1 MFKYNYLLKALR
13 GEAREAVG
21 KFQVTKDNYERAI
34 QFLQAKYDNK
44 EVLINNLIER
54 LESCSLRG
62 STIKDQRSL
71 LERIQVITTQLA
83 ENGEQVNSTWIIK
96 KVLTKFPTSIR
107 RKVIMRK
114 QGTPSSSLT
123 MAKVLQYLDEV
134 LSNEEMC
141 LLYTE
146 KGAPDFARKEKSSTN
161 AQFSRK
167 PPIDSSRGAKPYSC
181 MFCKGGHSPFECTKY
196 TTPQDRAQYL
206 RSNQLCLICASTLHK
221 TLECKRR
228 LCFKCNGA
236 HHTSCCFKQQ
246 VNSTSSI
253 SQQKSDRETPAEP
266 EKLTLSKKQA
276 EKTQKKVNKPTPMV
290 HTSQVLDDDTSK
302 EFEGG
307 NSSEEKAILQ
317 LQAVLNMQSNEKS
330 FLPTGEITI
339 QDPTTRKLR
348 KIEVLLDSGAEVS
361 FIDSSL
367 ASQLNLPII
376 REKSMTLHTF
386 GASTPREAACK
397 LVKLE
402 GWDSEGTPCTME
414 LFTHDVLTRAFSP
427 PLIPEID
434 QDVIRSLNL
443 TICNK
448 ANKKII
454 KPSILLGPTTM
465 SDASEARKD
474 FQYLA
479 NIHKGLSPDKLE
491 RDMKRTLKEIHQYI
505 KVSTTLDVNWTHHL
519 YNTTCVPIGDGEMA
533 LIVNRFLRTASETKE
548 KLQGLMQ
555 RYALFDSMY
564 MSLGKCDEINQRRRT
579 DWCQE
584 DDVKVD
590 HLIAIV
596 VKEIAVL
603 ERNIRNIEHEL
614 GKAEKRINDNG
625 QRGNILVD
633 NPFDRKLQ
641 EMKGRIAELEFELEA
656 AKRNAAKRAVSS
668 TDDGLS
674 CKVQVLSD
682 DDYMAQLIE
691 ETSGPNEEIADED
704 LSTDTQTKDG
714 DKMGIN
720 DNNDRGEKNE
730 NNSDKESNIQEDLHE
745 MEMCLYRLPKRK
757 IGRVVFGKLPRH
769 PCTFCNQ
776 KGVHFSD
783 SCPIMTHGDER
794 FQYVKKK
801 GICQY
806 CILPG
811 CPEVNCPQRN
821 TEC

>member
-1 MFKYNYLLKALR
+1 MTHETGNVENAQGTHMTQQDGRPQMKALELPNLPIPTFSGNVWEWNNFWELFNSNIHSQPLPEMFKYNYLLKALR
-13 GEAREAVG
+13 GESREAVG
-21 KFQVTKDNYERAI
+21 KFQVTKDNYERAL

-44 EVLINNLIER
+44 EVLINNLMER

-114 QGTPSSSLT
+114 QRTPSSSLT

-146 KGAPDFARKEKSSTN
+146 KGAPDSARKEKSPTHV
-161 AQFSRK
+161 QFSRK
-167 PPIDSSRGAKPYSC
+167 HSIDSGKGAKPYSC
-181 MFCKGGHSPFECTKY
+181 MFCKGSHSPFECTKY

-206 RSNQLCLICASTLHK
+206 KSNQLCLICASTLHK

-228 LCFKCNGA
+228 LCFECNGA

-246 VNSTSSI
+246 VNSSSSI
-253 SQQKSDRETPAEP
+253 SQQKSDRKTPVEP

-276 EKTQKKVNKPTPMV
+276 EKIQKKVDKPTPMV

-386 GASTPREAACK
+386 GTSTPREAACK

-402 GWDSEGTPCTME
+402 GWDGFLCTME

-443 TICNK
+443 SICNK

-454 KPSILLGPTTM
+454 KPSILLGC
-465 SDASEARKD
+465 D
-474 FQYLA
+474 
-479 NIHKGLSPDKLE
+479 
-491 RDMKRTLKEIHQYI
+491 
-505 KVSTTLDVNWTHHL
+505 HL
-519 YNTTCVPIGDGEMA
+519 WSFI
-533 LIVNRFLRTASETKE
+533 
-548 KLQGLMQ
+548 
-555 RYALFDSMY
+555 
-564 MSLGKCDEINQRRRT
+564 RT
-579 DWCQE
+579 DTAPIALPSGLTLLPT
-584 DDVKVD
+584 KLGY
-590 HLIAIV
+590 LISGKSRAPTQ
-596 VKEIAVL
+596 VL
-603 ERNIRNIEHEL
+603 
-614 GKAEKRINDNG
+614 
-625 QRGNILVD
+625 Q
-633 NPFDRKLQ
+633 
-641 EMKGRIAELEFELEA
+641 
-656 AKRNAAKRAVSS
+656 
-668 TDDGLS
+668 
-674 CKVQVLSD
+674 LSD
-682 DDYMAQLIE
+682 DGSELKQWDGPILGHGYRGQHSRIRQLSSE
-691 ETSGPNEEIADED
+691 
-704 LSTDTQTKDG
+704 
-714 DKMGIN
+714 
-720 DNNDRGEKNE
+720 
-730 NNSDKESNIQEDLHE
+730 
-745 MEMCLYRLPKRK
+745 
-757 IGRVVFGKLPRH
+757 
-769 PCTFCNQ
+769 
-776 KGVHFSD
+776 
-783 SCPIMTHGDER
+783 
-794 FQYVKKK
+794 
-801 GICQY
+801 
-806 CILPG
+806 
-811 CPEVNCPQRN
+811 
-821 TEC
+821 